1 MTVTLT
7 LGGVV
12 FADFEIPESINS
24 GGEQQL
30 VVHKL
35 PGGNRVIDALGPDDA
50 EIRWSGRFRGS
61 NAEERALL
69 LDYMRRQGQQI
80 LLTYGLHR
88 YQVILH
94 EFTANFQYGGLEIP
108 YSIGCTVVRDETQ
121 GIASTV
127 VGFIESMASDL
138 VSALGLSDVIG
149 SSTIAAAVTGVGTA
163 FTNYQA
169 GVPNTTN
176 AIAGTTAVAEG
187 PLLNALQTSIAGA
200 QDVTQSEIAATA
212 APINAQP
219 VIAGGSPSTMAS
231 ALTASASGFGQLGNL
246 YQLNS
251 VLSRMGVNASNKG
264 D

>member
-1 MTVTLT
+1 MTVALT

-12 FADFEIPESINS
+12 FAGFEIPESINS

-35 PGGNRVIDALGPDDA
+35 PGGNRVVDALGPDDA
-50 EIRWSGRFRGS
+50 EIRWSGRIRGS
-61 NAEERALL
+61 NAEARALL
-69 LDYMRRQGQQI
+69 LDFMRRQGQQI

-88 YQVILH
+88 YQVVVH

-121 GIASTV
+121 GVASTA
-127 VGFIESMASDL
+127 VGFIESMAADL
-138 VSALGLSDVIG
+138 VGALGLSDVIG
-149 SSTIAAAVTGVGTA
+149 SSTVTAAVTGVGA
-163 FTNYQA
+163 ALTNYQA

-176 AIAGTTAVAEG
+176 AIAGAVAVAEG

-200 QDVTQSEIAATA
+200 QTVTQSAITTA
-212 APINAQP
+212 SSPINSQP
-219 VIAGGSPSTMAS
+219 VTAGGSPAAMAS
-231 ALTASASGFGQLGNL
+231 ALSTSASGFGQLGNL

-251 VLSRMGVNASNKG
+251 VLSRMGVNTANKG
-264 D
+264 N